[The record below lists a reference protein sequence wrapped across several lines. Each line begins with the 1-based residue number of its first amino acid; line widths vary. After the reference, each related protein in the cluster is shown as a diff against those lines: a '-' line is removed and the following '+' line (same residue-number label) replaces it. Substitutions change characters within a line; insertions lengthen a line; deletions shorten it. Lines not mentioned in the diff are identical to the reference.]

1 MKIKKTILSAA
12 ISASFAA
19 VIFYSPTNLATTPT
33 LNLFPTSVVENLQAS
48 ADSAKEMEDS
58 MEGIVAQM
66 DNQLQLYKES
76 KCEASDADAGCTQIK
91 KGINTTYMS
100 MLDKMQAQLPTMKRA
115 MQSTAK
121 TLGKNIRTELGRKMT
136 VLDLQRLI
144 QGKKG
149 GVKNIRKIS
158 GRRQGRMSGMLSQ
171 YHKMISLSSHK
182 TQTQAILAAEIYADA
197 TETLD
202 YINLIQMEIDQSKV
216 MGGLSTL
223 WNGEPSEQM
232 VSTVLSVKTMLF
244 GDVEGDVIPEMLA
257 APIDPALDDSDWVI
271 E

>member
-1 MKIKKTILSAA
+1 MNIKRSI
-12 ISASFAA
+12 ISISITTALAGT
-19 VIFYSPTNLATTPT
+19 VIYSPNSLAVAPT

-48 ADSAKEMEDS
+48 ADSAKEMEDG
-58 MEGIVAQM
+58 MESIVAQM
-66 DNQLQLYKES
+66 DNQLQLYKDS

-100 MLDKMQAQLPTMKRA
+100 MLDKMQQQLPTMKQA
-115 MQSTAK
+115 MESTSK

-136 VLDLQRLI
+136 PLDLQRVI

-149 GVKNIRKIS
+149 GVKKIRKVT
-158 GRRQGRMSGMLSQ
+158 GKRQGRMSGMLSK
-171 YHKMISLSSHK
+171 YHSMISLSSQK
-182 TQTQAILAAEIYADA
+182 TQTQALLAAEIYADA

-202 YINLIQMEIDQSKV
+202 YINMIQMEIDQSKV
-216 MGGLSTL
+216 MGGITTM

-232 VSTVLSVKTMLF
+232 ISTVTNVKAMLF
-244 GDVEGDVIPEMLA
+244 GNVDGEVIPES
-257 APIDPALDDSDWVI
+257 PVPEINPEQDDSGWVI